1 MGDDCRGCQ
10 KWEEHIYWSRFQ
22 AVQFF
27 HILSGCYNEK
37 LFMFLVCCMCCVYY
51 GIAPL
56 PVLGA
61 VPQKFVNNLRE
72 KLAGCVSLKG
82 PSGAIWNIGLT
93 TCGEKLYFQR
103 GWKEFVEEHS
113 LQENDVLIFKYNG
126 GSQFDVL
133 MFDQQSYCEKE
144 ASYFIRKC
152 GHRELING
160 GKANGNPTPE
170 TNSESSVEVIRATKR
185 KKVTKGGALA
195 QTSVKQG
202 KSSSTSRFQL
212 KSNRRPV
219 TEEEK
224 GNAIQMASSVASCYG
239 FVAIMTPGNVYRG
252 FFLTIPA
259 DWARKYLPTTE
270 KNFDLT
276 LRVKENAWT
285 TRCYQK
291 QGHAV
296 VTGTAYRN
304 FVLENNLEEFDVC
317 VFRLASRSDDIVFDV
332 SIFRVVEEVVPPS
345 RVTQAVSSRCYN
357 RRK

>member
-1 MGDDCRGCQ
+1 MNLQ
-10 KWEEHIYWSRFQ
+10 
-22 AVQFF
+22 
-27 HILSGCYNEK
+27 
-37 LFMFLVCCMCCVYY
+37 
-51 GIAPL
+51 
-56 PVLGA
+56 A

-160 GKANGNPTPE
+160 GKANGKPTPE

-185 KKVTKGGALA
+185 KKLTKGGALA

-202 KSSSTSRFQL
+202 TQAKRGA
-212 KSNRRPV
+212 R
-219 TEEEK
+219 K
-224 GNAIQMASSVASCYG
+224 GSMSI
-239 FVAIMTPGNVYRG
+239 P
-252 FFLTIPA
+252 FLTILIFLQIT
-259 DWARKYLPTTE
+259 RV
-270 KNFDLT
+270 DL
-276 LRVKENAWT
+276 
-285 TRCYQK
+285 
-291 QGHAV
+291 
-296 VTGTAYRN
+296 
-304 FVLENNLEEFDVC
+304 
-317 VFRLASRSDDIVFDV
+317 I
-332 SIFRVVEEVVPPS
+332 
-345 RVTQAVSSRCYN
+345 
-357 RRK
+357 

>member
-27 HILSGCYNEK
+27 QILSGCYNEK
-37 LFMFLVCCMCCVYY
+37 L
-51 GIAPL
+51 
-56 PVLGA
+56 A

-93 TCGEKLYFQR
+93 ACGEKLYFQR

-133 MFDQQSYCEKE
+133 MFDQQSCCEKE

-152 GHRELING
+152 GHQELING

-185 KKVTKGGALA
+185 KKPTKGGALA

-202 KSSSTSRFQL
+202 TQAKRGARKGSMSKSSSASRFQL

-224 GNAIQMASSVASCYG
+224 GNAIQMASAVASCYG

-345 RVTQAVSSRCYN
+345 RVTQAVSSRCYKQ
-357 RRK
+357 RK

>member
-27 HILSGCYNEK
+27 QILSGCYNEQ
-37 LFMFLVCCMCCVYY
+37 L
-51 GIAPL
+51 
-56 PVLGA
+56 A

-72 KLAGCVSLKG
+72 KLAGCVALKG
-82 PSGAIWNIGLT
+82 PSGAIWNVGLT
-93 TCGEKLYFQR
+93 ACGEKLYFQR

-113 LQENDVLIFKYNG
+113 LQENDLLIFKYNG
-126 GSQFDVL
+126 GSQFDVV

-152 GHRELING
+152 GHQELPSR
-160 GKANGNPTPE
+160 GKANGNPTPVTPLTPE
-170 TNSESSVEVIRATKR
+170 TNSESSVEVIRATTKR
-185 KKVTKGGALA
+185 KKPREA

-202 KSSSTSRFQL
+202 TRGKRGARKGSMSRIRSAEIQL

-224 GNAIQMASSVASCYG
+224 ANAIQMASAVASCYG
-239 FVAIMTPGNVYRG
+239 FVVIMAPGNVYKG
-252 FFLTIPA
+252 FFLSIPT
-259 DWARKYLPTTE
+259 DWAGKYLPTTE

-285 TRCYQK
+285 TRCYHRK
-291 QGHAV
+291 ISGS
-296 VTGTAYRN
+296 GYRK

-345 RVTQAVSSRCYN
+345 RVTQAVPSRCYK